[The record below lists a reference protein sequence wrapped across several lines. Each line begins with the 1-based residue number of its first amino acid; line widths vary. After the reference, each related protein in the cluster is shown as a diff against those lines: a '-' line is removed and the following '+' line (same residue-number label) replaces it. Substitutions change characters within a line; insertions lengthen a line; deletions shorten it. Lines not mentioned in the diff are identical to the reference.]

1 MVVMKTY
8 RTRRLQPPH
17 MLRQLAR
24 SADGAAVIEAAFILP
39 VVIMLLM
46 GILTYGRWFMAAHS
60 LQQAA
65 NDAARAA
72 VSGLD
77 DSDRGKIVDNSI
89 DNSALNEGTLERDLV
104 TVSKARNTTYYTV
117 TLTYDVAR
125 SNLGETAMVPLPG
138 GPLVRKSTVKLFS
151 L

>member
-1 MVVMKTY
+1 MKTI
-8 RTRRLQPPH
+8 LP
-17 MLRQLAR
+17 LRSPKSVLAR
-24 SADGAAVIEAAFILP
+24 LHGSSEGAAVIEAAFILP
-39 VVIMLLM
+39 VIIMLLM

-72 VSGLD
+72 VAGLD
-77 DSDRGKIVDNSI
+77 DTDRGKIVDNSI

-104 TVSKARNTTYYTV
+104 TVAKARSTTYYTV
-117 TLTYDVAR
+117 TLTYDVAK